1 MRRRVLAVVFVL
13 PIVAVSACGGSEGSD
28 IEIAPVESS
37 SAPTP
42 TPSETPLPTTTPE
55 AAELQ
60 VSVLGSSVAKTPEE
74 KAVVT
79 AWMTYWQAV
88 SDTYADLEPSPDL
101 DVARGKPQ
109 TDVLDYLNE
118 LRTKKQR
125 SVGWTRDHVT
135 RIEIVD
141 GAAVVADCAENFSFN
156 VDEDGEPVQ
165 EVTPFYELR
174 GSLQEE
180 DGRWIVTAVDS
191 TDRQEDCRD

>member
-1 MRRRVLAVVFVL
+1 MASL
-13 PIVAVSACGGSEGSD
+13 
-28 IEIAPVESS
+28 
-37 SAPTP
+37 
-42 TPSETPLPTTTPE
+42 
-55 AAELQ
+55 
-60 VSVLGSSVAKTPEE
+60 

-101 DVARGKPQ
+101 DVARGEPQ

-141 GAAVVADCAENFSFN
+141 NAAVVADCAENFSFN